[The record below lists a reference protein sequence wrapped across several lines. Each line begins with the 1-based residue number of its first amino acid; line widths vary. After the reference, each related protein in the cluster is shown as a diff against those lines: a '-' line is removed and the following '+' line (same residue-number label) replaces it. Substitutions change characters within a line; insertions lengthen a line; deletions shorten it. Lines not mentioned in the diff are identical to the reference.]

1 MRKASVDEAKN
12 RVASDVD
19 LETLRKICADEVR
32 RWIEESL
39 AQAVVVLRPMAHDGR
54 WEPKVYDTGLSG

>member
-1 MRKASVDEAKN
+1 VRKASLDEAKN

-39 AQAVVVLRPMAHDGR
+39 AQAVVVLRPMAHDGW